1 MELITIAIIDP
12 FTLYGESIET
22 SLSLEKDFQIQRNI
36 LMSNFLID
44 LEKVDILILTITF
57 PYPDYLNVLN
67 QVSENYRK
75 VKTIILGNSLEK
87 DLIYDSL
94 NFGAKSFVTKNTGIN
109 ELKRIIRRV
118 YKNGFYLSN
127 DVSNCLSEFINQE
140 TRRFS
145 ISNLGLFSNQEISY
159 LQLIC
164 KEKNTKEIAS
174 ELNMSMRSVETIK
187 LKMLKKTDSKT
198 IIGLIMFAL
207 KNGYFELQ

>member
-36 LMSNFLID
+36 LISNFLID